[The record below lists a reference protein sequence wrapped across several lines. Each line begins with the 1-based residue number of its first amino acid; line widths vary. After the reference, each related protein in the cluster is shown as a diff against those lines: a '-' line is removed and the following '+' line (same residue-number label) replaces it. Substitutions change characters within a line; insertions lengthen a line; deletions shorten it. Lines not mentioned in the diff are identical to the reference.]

1 MTVKVSEITIKNLA
15 NYLKLDYESLAE
27 EDILELAAFLQAA
40 IRFICDYTGLSEAD
54 LDEHETF
61 IIAVFVLVQDMYD
74 NRSLYVDKSHLNRV
88 VETILGMH
96 SVNLL

>member
-1 MTVKVSEITIKNLA
+1 MKVSEITIKNLA
-15 NYLKLDYESLAE
+15 NYLRLDYGNLD
-27 EDILELAAFLQAA
+27 EDEILELATFLQAA

>member
-1 MTVKVSEITIKNLA
+1 MKVSEITIKNLA
-15 NYLKLDYESLAE
+15 NYLKLDYGSLAE
-27 EDILELAAFLQAA
+27 EEILELATFLQAA
-40 IRFICDYTGLSEAD
+40 TRFICDYTGLSEAD